1 MPNKK
6 VLYLLKMKN
15 KAVENPND
23 QAQISNKTPN
33 PKPKNYNS
41 AKRTLKYFLFG
52 ILLEIGI
59 YHRHGRDPAHINNN
73 KVAGEFWILRFIFD
87 YLLNVLDSI
96 FYNCQTI
103 KARQVFFYFNFG
115 PSKLALGELFYFS
128 CLARVYFAEK
138 RDGGRL

>member
-1 MPNKK
+1 
-6 VLYLLKMKN
+6 MKN

-59 YHRHGRDPAHINNN
+59 FRQRRIPVCLWHEASGWQNSNNQIS
-73 KVAGEFWILRFIFD
+73 EPFWILDLIIMI
-87 YLLNVLDSI
+87 YLEFVILNL
-96 FYNCQTI
+96 
-103 KARQVFFYFNFG
+103 
-115 PSKLALGELFYFS
+115 
-128 CLARVYFAEK
+128 
-138 RDGGRL
+138 

>member
-59 YHRHGRDPAHINNN
+59 
-73 KVAGEFWILRFIFD
+73 
-87 YLLNVLDSI
+87 
-96 FYNCQTI
+96 
-103 KARQVFFYFNFG
+103 
-115 PSKLALGELFYFS
+115 
-128 CLARVYFAEK
+128 
-138 RDGGRL
+138 